1 MYLIEIN
8 CMLEILR
15 RFTPGPEFLYFAIS
29 ALTEKKKHSFCNQPF
44 IFYIQI

>member
-29 ALTEKKKHSFCNQPF
+29 ALTEIVSAISRSFS
-44 IFYIQI
+44 IFRFK